1 MTLKTPVLPLA
12 AGSHPLGLIM
22 KTYPLKTVISFQL
35 KSFNLMNACSTK

>member
-12 AGSHPLGLIM
+12 ASSHPLGLIL

-35 KSFNLMNACSTK
+35 KSFNVMNACSTK